1 MKTLSR
7 MYANALPNTRRLSR
21 EYPQVVAPHALAVFP
36 STGISWAQ
44 MESIFFMPVTTAW
57 GPCGVVWRRRA
68 SPTDAPRARLMRVFP
83 AYRTMPSL
91 RSALRKEFP
100 AARLLRSNTK
110 TIPVPRWLVAVR
122 RFLMDY
128 YNMANGTGKPHPI
141 DFSHLA
147 RWLDW
152 SRTSEFDRRVLQA
165 VADIA
170 PGATISYGELA
181 RRIARPRA
189 ARAVGAALARN
200 PWPVLIGCHRVLGA
214 DGAMTGFSGPGRRH
228 AKKRMLLMEQS
239 GLRRTA

>member
-1 MKTLSR
+1 M
-7 MYANALPNTRRLSR
+7 
-21 EYPQVVAPHALAVFP
+21 
-36 STGISWAQ
+36 
-44 MESIFFMPVTTAW
+44 TTAW
-57 GPCGVVWRRRA
+57 GPCGLVWRQHA
-68 SPTDAPRARLMRVFP
+68 SPRGAPRARLMRVFP
-83 AYRTMPSL
+83 AYRTMRSL
-91 RSALRKEFP
+91 RGALRKEFP

-110 TIPVPRWLVAVR
+110 TIPAPRWLAEVR

-128 YNMANGTGKPHPI
+128 YNMANGAGKPRPI
-141 DFSHLA
+141 DLSHLA

-152 SRTSEFDRRVLQA
+152 SRTGEFDRRVLQA

-214 DGAMTGFSGPGRRH
+214 DGAMTGFSGPGRRR
-228 AKKRMLLMEQS
+228 AKKRMILMEQS
-239 GLRRTA
+239 GPRRTA